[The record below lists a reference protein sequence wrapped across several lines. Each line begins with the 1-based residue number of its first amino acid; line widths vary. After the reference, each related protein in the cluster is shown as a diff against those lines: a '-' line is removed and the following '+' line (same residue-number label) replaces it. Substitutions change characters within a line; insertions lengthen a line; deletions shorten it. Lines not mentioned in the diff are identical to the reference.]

1 MAKILVVE
9 DLELHRDMLARRLE
23 RRGHQ
28 VLYAENGQVCLDVC
42 RSDRPD
48 VVLLDLS
55 MPVMDGWTTVA
66 IMKRDDAL
74 RDIPVIA
81 LTAHA
86 LLEDRQSALA
96 AGCDACD
103 TKPVELER
111 LLKKIALFVPLMN
124 MEGTHGGA

>member
-9 DLELHRDMLARRLE
+9 DLELHRNMLARRLE
-23 RRGHQ
+23 KRGHH

-42 RSDRPD
+42 RTDRPD
-48 VVLLDLS
+48 LVLLDLS
-55 MPVMDGWTTVA
+55 MPVMDGWTTVG
-66 IMKRDDAL
+66 IMKRDETL
-74 RDIPVIA
+74 KDIPVIA

-111 LLKKIALFVPLMN
+111 LLKKIALFIPLLDT
-124 MEGTHGGA
+124 EACHECA